1 MPHLTVKQL
10 LEYNRS
16 RLHLE
21 WVCGSLNASIS
32 VPQLDISSADLV
44 GHLNLIHPN
53 RVQVLGAPEIDWAN
67 RQESEK
73 VIHHIGEIISA
84 RPPALIVAD
93 GCEVPEI
100 VRSLCESGDTP
111 LFMSSLS
118 AAAVINS
125 LRQYLSRQLAETT
138 SLHGVFMDVLGMG
151 VLITG
156 DSGVGKS
163 ELGLEL
169 ISRGHGLVADDVVEI
184 SRLSPDV
191 LEGRCPDLLKD
202 FIEVRG
208 LGLLNIRTIFG
219 ETACR
224 RKMKLKLIVYL
235 QKTQVGVPES
245 TRLPLDAQTE
255 VILGVA
261 ARKVVIPVTAGRN
274 LAVLLE
280 AAVRSTILQLR
291 GIDSMQEFL
300 DRQQRALNLSS
311 NESEA

>member
-10 LEYNRS
+10 LEYNRN
-16 RLHLE
+16 RLQLE

-32 VPQLDISSADLV
+32 VPQLDLSSADLV

-53 RVQVLGAPEIDWAN
+53 RIQVLGAPEIDWAN
-67 RQESEK
+67 RQDLDK
-73 VIHHIGEIISA
+73 VTHHIGEIISA

-93 GCEVPEI
+93 GRAVPEM
-100 VRSLCESGDTP
+100 VRHLCEGGDTP
-111 LFMSSLS
+111 LFRSSHS

-125 LRQYLSRQLAETT
+125 LRVYLSRQLAETA

-163 ELGLEL
+163 ELGIEL

-184 SRLSPDV
+184 SRLSADT

-224 RKMKLKLIVYL
+224 RKMKLKLIVHL
-235 QKTQVGVPES
+235 QKTQVGVPLAA
-245 TRLPLDAQTE
+245 RLPLDAQTE
-255 VILGVA
+255 MILGVPV
-261 ARKVVIPVTAGRN
+261 RKVVIPVTAGRN

-280 AAVRSTILQLR
+280 AAVRSTILQFR

-300 DRQQRALNLSS
+300 DRQQRALTINTT
-311 NESEA
+311 ESDI

>member
-10 LEYNRS
+10 LEFNRI

-21 WVCGSLNASIS
+21 WVCGSLNTSIS
-32 VPQLDISSADLV
+32 VPQTDLSSADLV

-53 RVQVLGAPEIDWAN
+53 RVQVLGTPEIDWAN
-67 RQESEK
+67 RQALEK

-84 RPPALIVAD
+84 RPPALVVAD
-93 GCEVPEI
+93 GCEVPET

-111 LFMSSLS
+111 LFTSPLS
-118 AAAVINS
+118 AAAVINA
-125 LRQYLSRQLAETT
+125 LRLYLSRQLAETV

-163 ELGLEL
+163 ELGIEL

-184 SRLSPDV
+184 SRLSGDT
-191 LEGRCPDLLKD
+191 LEGRCPELLKD

-224 RKMKLKLIVYL
+224 RKMKLKLIVHL
-235 QKTQVGVPES
+235 QKTQAGVPE
-245 TRLPLDAQTE
+245 TARLPLDAQTE
-255 VILGVA
+255 IILGVA
-261 ARKVVIPVTAGRN
+261 VRKVVIPVTAGRN

-300 DRQQRALNLSS
+300 DRQQRALNV
-311 NESEA
+311 NNDESGS